1 MDSRVRFAVDWTA
14 GVPEN
19 AGPLPRARRSGVQR
33 AAEHPSGERCAGDRP
48 TGRKRRTGVRYST
61 NAVRACRTHVAADRT
76 PYCRSA
82 KGAYAAT
89 QKAVLLS
96 SRAALRACRTDVGR
110 RPQKCLG
117 ICVLENADT
126 YGE

>member
-33 AAEHPSGERCAGDRP
+33 AAEHPTGERCAGDRP

-76 PYCRSA
+76 LYCRS
-82 KGAYAAT
+82 
-89 QKAVLLS
+89 QKARTLPRKRPFYLARARICG
-96 SRAALRACRTDVGR
+96 RAALT
-110 RPQKCLG
+110 
-117 ICVLENADT
+117 
-126 YGE
+126 